1 MLGSGQPEVETRPR
15 QLTRGSQRLGN
26 PASDPVELSNRQG
39 PRKEGV
45 GCTGSQHPMARWEQS
60 TPNGAGCPAQT
71 TLGHPN
77 LGRDGQTGPPA
88 HVHLPLGASGDRKY
102 TWVSRHAP
110 GSGSECTCALLTP
123 VIDADSG
130 WLTCSGRPGSCRSM
144 DHPLSRSSRKV
155 VPILAALG
163 LLILGLT
170 CARSRSLSRVRFG
183 RWEVWTL
190 SG

>member
-1 MLGSGQPEVETRPR
+1 MLGSRHPEVETWPR
-15 QLTRGSQRLGN
+15 QLTQGSQRPGN
-26 PASDPVELSNRQG
+26 PASHPVELSNRQG
-39 PRKEGV
+39 PFKEGV

-60 TPNGAGCPAQT
+60 TPNGSRCPTQT

-77 LGRDGQTGPPA
+77 LGRDGQTGRPA

-102 TWVSRHAP
+102 IWVSRHAP
-110 GSGSECTCALLTP
+110 GSGSERTCALLTP

-130 WLTCSGRPGSCRSM
+130 WLTRSGRPGSCWST
-144 DHPLSRSSRKV
+144 DHPLSRSSRKA

-170 CARSRSLSRVRFG
+170 CAGSRSLGRVRFG